1 MPTTEPPRDIEKEKS
16 LLASVVKNMND
27 LLCKAGHPS
36 KIHSVYEENLG
47 ELEASISGNVIF
59 DWFRS
64 GACAGKTCV
73 YYDTDVKV
81 SGIDAV
87 SSALGSIDLVLVR
100 VENSNLSA
108 DGMRHTWTLT
118 GAVFKA
124 VKKKELDS
132 RTVYLAMQ
140 GLYPDLPPFNQLT
153 QDQLVTMRNHID
165 MLADHLR
172 K

>member
-1 MPTTEPPRDIEKEKS
+1 MPTTELPRDIEKEKS

-27 LLCKAGHPS
+27 LLRKAGHPS

-47 ELEASISGNVIF
+47 ELDSISGNVIF

-64 GACAGKTCV
+64 SACAGKTCV
-73 YYDTDVKV
+73 YHDTDVGV
-81 SGIDAV
+81 SGINAV
-87 SSALGSIDLVLVR
+87 GSALGSIDLVLVR
-100 VENSNLSA
+100 VENSNLST

-124 VKKKELDS
+124 VKKKELES
-132 RTVYLAMQ
+132 HTVYLAMQ
-140 GLYPDLPPFNQLT
+140 GIYPDLPPFNQLT
-153 QDQLVTMRNHID
+153 RDQIVTMRNHID